1 MGAIFM
7 LHHVRPQKEPFPG
20 FHPNS
25 CLETTPEFL
34 DAVLDRLRVLDFEF
48 VSLRDAVKR
57 IESGDQSQRF
67 AAFTIDDG
75 YLDNR
80 DHALPLFQ
88 KYACP
93 FTVFAATKIIDGD
106 AELWWL
112 ALEQVVAGNDS
123 VTICLDGRQTD
134 FETRTAAEKQAA
146 YDTIYWTLRAIP
158 EAEQRRKIRNLCSRY
173 GIDLKQLCRREA
185 MTWEQLRQLADD
197 PLVTIGAH
205 TVNHVALGKLPQE
218 QALWEITASRKAL
231 EKALGRP
238 VDYFCYPYGDAVSA
252 GAREFRLA
260 QGAGMTAAVTTR
272 KGLIYPE
279 HADHLFALPRVSLN
293 GDYQSLHFIDLYLSG
308 APFAL
313 WNRFRR
319 VDAA

>member
-25 CLETTPEFL
+25 CLETSPEFL
-34 DAVLDRLRVLDFEF
+34 DAVLERLRVLDFEF
-48 VSLRDAVKR
+48 VSLRDAVQR
-57 IESGDQSQRF
+57 IQSGDQSGRF

-75 YLDNR
+75 YLDNYE
-80 DHALPLFQ
+80 HALPLFQ
-88 KYACP
+88 RYACP
-93 FTVFAATKIIDGD
+93 FTVFAATKIIDGE

-112 ALEQVVAGNDS
+112 ALEQVIAENETVS
-123 VTICLDGRQTD
+123 FCIDGRQTD
-134 FETRTAAEKQAA
+134 FQTRTASEKQSA
-146 YDTIYWTLRAIP
+146 YDTIYWTLRSIP

-173 GIDLKQLCRREA
+173 GVDPKKLCRREA
-185 MTWEQLRQLADD
+185 MSWDQLRDLADD

-205 TVNHVALGKLPQE
+205 TVNHVALGKLPEE
-218 QALWEITASRKAL
+218 QALWEITASRKTL
-231 EKALGRP
+231 ETRLERP
-238 VDYFCYPYGDAVSA
+238 VDLFCYPYGDAASA
-252 GAREFRLA
+252 GPREFRLA
-260 QGAGMTAAVTTR
+260 ETVGMEAAVTTR